1 MRRRDMG
8 EDYRKLLKTKDGI
21 SVLLRPLQ
29 VSDEEPLK
37 KFLAR
42 IPDQERWFLREDSSD
57 TNATTEWIRNLDYS
71 KVLPLVAVK
80 VDDGD
85 IIANIQMHRP
95 LAECLRHIA
104 HIRVMVDPEY
114 RRQAL
119 GPNLLLAAVK
129 LAMDIG
135 IEKLAAEFVAD
146 IHESAIKAAL
156 KLDFFEQARLKD
168 YVKGRDGKYYDLII
182 MVKTLQADWDN
193 L

>member
-1 MRRRDMG
+1 MRRQYMG
-8 EDYRKLLKTKDGI
+8 EDYRKLLKIRDGV

-29 VSDEEPLK
+29 LSDEEPLR

-42 IPDQERWFLREDSSD
+42 IPDQERWFLREDSSE

>member
-1 MRRRDMG
+1 MG

-29 VSDEEPLK
+29 VSDEEPLR

-42 IPDQERWFLREDSSD
+42 IPDQERWFLREDSSE

-71 KVLPLVAVK
+71 KVFPLVAVK

>member
-29 VSDEEPLK
+29 VSDEEPLR

-42 IPDQERWFLREDSSD
+42 IPDQERWFLREDSSE

>member
-1 MRRRDMG
+1 MRRQYMG
-8 EDYRKLLKTKDGI
+8 EDYRKLLKIRDGV

-29 VSDEEPLK
+29 VSDEEPLR

-42 IPDQERWFLREDSSD
+42 IPDQERWFLREDSSE

-80 VDDGD
+80 VDDGG

-104 HIRVMVDPEY
+104 HIRVMVDPQY

>member
-29 VSDEEPLK
+29 VSDEEPLR

-42 IPDQERWFLREDSSD
+42 IPDQERWFLREDSSE

-71 KVLPLVAVK
+71 KVFPLVAVK